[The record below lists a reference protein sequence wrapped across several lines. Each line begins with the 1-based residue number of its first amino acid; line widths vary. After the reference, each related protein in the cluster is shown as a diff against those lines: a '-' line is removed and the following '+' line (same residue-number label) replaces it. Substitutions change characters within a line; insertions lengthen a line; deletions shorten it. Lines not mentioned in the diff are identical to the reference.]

1 MLPKAS
7 AAEEAYDARGMP
19 EGCPITTRDR
29 VTSKENGC
37 ESKKRSSPV
46 SPPADLGYIPSK
58 KKRDYPWE
66 NLVVA

>member
-7 AAEEAYDARGMP
+7 AAEEAYDARRMP

-37 ESKKRSSPV
+37 EPKKRSTPV
-46 SPPADLGYIPSK
+46 DLGYIPSK